1 MESKDQKMVIQG
13 VQYHEKKDLQVFF
26 NEDGAWEKYTLSHM
40 RSIGDRK
47 ISYTANKKIVDGE
60 VSEWI
65 IQKFETTM
73 DGDELAAFKKNW
85 EDNWHPMI
93 GEPLCT
99 VENDAIGIMENFLQG
114 TPRFS

>member
-1 MESKDQKMVIQG
+1 MVIEG
-13 VQYHEKKDLQVFF
+13 TTYHEKKEMQRIF
-26 NEDGAWEKYTLSHM
+26 NEDGVEVSYLSHM
-40 RSIGDRK
+40 RSIGVRTF
-47 ISYTANKKIVDGE
+47 TANQKIVDGE